1 MGNLSYPKI
10 SLPAKASPQAVKKA
24 NYFIR
29 RLNYIKVKDK
39 EFFELNGGS
48 LDLLQLLQWLQQAR
62 NKVKAQNGDK
72 P

>member
-10 SLPAKASPQAVKKA
+10 SFPAKASPQAVKKA

-48 LDLLQLLQWLQQAR
+48 LRPSPASPMATTSQKQSQSPKR
-62 NKVKAQNGDK
+62 
-72 P
+72 